1 MGLESLTFLF
11 LFLPASMLV
20 YYLCPNRAKNA
31 ALAGISLAFWA
42 LADFWAMVLLV
53 ASVLIDYGLAVWIV
67 RAGGNLRQR
76 RLPMLLSVVKN
87 LGLMALFGALAQ
99 LGYLTAPLGLTV
111 CSMTSLGY
119 LIDIYRGD
127 APLERDL
134 SRFLVFS
141 AFFGKLWAGPVIS
154 YGYLQPYL
162 EHKELSLS
170 GIGRGMTLFVLGL
183 AKKVILSGGSWELC
197 TQVQQLPAE
206 ETSVLSV
213 WLLVISFTFGV
224 YFSISGFCDMARGL
238 AKIFAMDLPENFHY
252 PFQSRTV
259 TDFFHRF
266 NITVNRFFEEYVFLY
281 LGGAQNGVAATILN
295 TLVTAMLMGL
305 WFGIRLNYLAWGVY
319 IACFMLLERYWL
331 EKYLSRIPPIF
342 DRVYTFAVVILSF
355 AIFAAPTLGQGFG
368 YLKVMFGLCD
378 LPLTTAR
385 VLYLIRTNYLL
396 LLLCFFSCTSLVS
409 LVDRWLEQRFPSAS
423 HGIAVGCSALL
434 AVVTVAFIL

>member
-1 MGLESLTFLF
+1 MVLESLTFLF

-31 ALAGISLAFWA
+31 ALTGISLAFWA
-42 LADFWAMVLLV
+42 LADWWAMVLLV
-53 ASVLIDYGLAVWIV
+53 TSVLVDYALAVGIV
-67 RAGGNLRQR
+67 RGGGDLRR
-76 RLPMLLSVVKN
+76 RKLLMLLCVGKN
-87 LGLMALFGALAQ
+87 LGLLALFGSLAQ
-99 LGYLTAPLGLTV
+99 LGYLASPLGLTV
-111 CSMTSLGY
+111 CTMTSLGY

-134 SRFLVFS
+134 SRFLLLCV
-141 AFFGKLWAGPVIS
+141 FFGKLWAGPVIS

-170 GIGRGMTLFVLGL
+170 GIGRGMSLFVLGL
-183 AKKVILSGGSWELC
+183 GKKVILAGGSLSLC
-197 TQVQQLPAE
+197 SQVQQLPAE

-213 WLLVISFTFGV
+213 WLLVISFTFSL

-238 AKIFAMDLPENFHY
+238 AKIFALELPENFYY

-342 DRVYTFAVVILSF
+342 DRIYTFAVVILSF
-355 AIFAAPTLGQGFG
+355 AIFAAPTLPQGFG

-378 LPLTTAR
+378 LPMATAR

-409 LVDRWLEQRFPSAS
+409 LGWEWLEQRFPSAS
-423 HGIAVGCSALL
+423 HGMAVGCSALL